1 MVLLL
6 VLLVNPEG
14 GWEIGL
20 ECLHS
25 VKVVRAKIPATPP
38 APCGPA
44 TIPQAACS
52 LPIEPPTAAT
62 SIEPQAYKLSHL
74 NKIASNSVQLYRPKR
89 RVAFEVA
96 ELRSD
101 LSYGS
106 PVVRP

>member
-25 VKVVRAKIPATPP
+25 VTIVRAKIPATPP

-44 TIPQAACS
+44 TIP
-52 LPIEPPTAAT
+52 
-62 SIEPQAYKLSHL
+62 
-74 NKIASNSVQLYRPKR
+74 
-89 RVAFEVA
+89 
-96 ELRSD
+96 
-101 LSYGS
+101 
-106 PVVRP
+106 